1 MSQGTLLPDP
11 CDPGGIAGFAERLR
25 AGTTTAEAATEV
37 YLQRINTLEPRLGAF
52 ECVLAD
58 QALDTARALDD
69 LLAAGTD
76 LGPLMGVPVAVKDLF
91 AIDGTP
97 TTAGS
102 NLDLD
107 DIIGGEGTFIKSLR
121 RAGCVILGKTK
132 TPEFAMGSVGGRGGV
147 SHLRGTP
154 WNPWDAEIQRVPG
167 VSSSGSAVAVA
178 AGMCAFAI
186 GTDTGGSVRGPA
198 ALCGIFGLK
207 TTPGLWPAD
216 GMFPQAPEL
225 DTIGPMTATAAD
237 AALVFAAL
245 QGTPL
250 PRAHPLRGLRLAKPV
265 NHFYDELDS
274 PVETCVAA
282 ALEALAGAGASIVPI
297 EVPEIAEPKRDFG
310 AYVPANLLAVLGRER
325 FLAERHRMDP
335 LIVPRIA
342 DGLEVKADHY
352 IRLMWRRHELVRLI
366 EDRMGGFDGWILP
379 TAGMVAPPVAETEGR
394 DAEDLRSEMGTRKT
408 HRRMAANF
416 FGLSATSTPIQTFG
430 SDLPVG
436 LQVMCPANCENRAL
450 SIALTLEDLFGAPP
464 RPDLGGFL

>member
-1 MSQGTLLPDP
+1 
-11 CDPGGIAGFAERLR
+11 R
-25 AGTTTAEAATEV
+25 AGATTAEAATEA
-37 YLQRINTLEPRLGAF
+37 YLDRIEILEPRLGAF
-52 ECVLAD
+52 ECVMAN
-58 QALDTARALDD
+58 QALDTARALDG

-91 AIDGTP
+91 AINGTP

-102 NLDLD
+102 NIDLS
-107 DIIGGEGTFIKSLR
+107 DIIGGEGTFIKILR

-147 SHLRGTP
+147 THLRGTP
-154 WNPWDAEIQRVPG
+154 WNPWDAEIQRSPG

-178 AGMCAFAI
+178 GGLCAFAI
-186 GTDTGGSVRGPA
+186 GTDTGGSVRGPSA
-198 ALCGIFGLK
+198 MCGIFGLK

-216 GMFPQAPEL
+216 GMFPQAPAL

-245 QGTPL
+245 QGTAL
-250 PRAHPLRGLRLAKPV
+250 PRAHPLGGLRLAKPV
-265 NHFYDELDS
+265 NHFYEELAP
-274 PVETCVAA
+274 PVEACVAA
-282 ALEALAGAGASIVPI
+282 ALETLANAGATIVPVEI
-297 EVPEIAEPKRDFG
+297 PEIAEPKRDFG
-310 AYVPANLLAVLGRER
+310 AYGPANLLAVLGRER

-352 IRLMWRRHELVRLI
+352 IRLMWRRQELARLI
-366 EDRMGGFDGWILP
+366 GDRMEGFDGWVLP
-379 TAGMVAPPVAETEGR
+379 TAGMVAPPMSDVEGR
-394 DAEDLRSEMGTRKT
+394 DADDLRAEMATRKT

-416 FGLSATSTPIQTFG
+416 FGLCATSTPIQTFG
-430 SDLPVG
+430 SELPVG
-436 LQVMCPANCENRAL
+436 LQVMCPAGGDGGAL
-450 SIALTLEDLFGAPP
+450 SIALSLEGLFGAPP